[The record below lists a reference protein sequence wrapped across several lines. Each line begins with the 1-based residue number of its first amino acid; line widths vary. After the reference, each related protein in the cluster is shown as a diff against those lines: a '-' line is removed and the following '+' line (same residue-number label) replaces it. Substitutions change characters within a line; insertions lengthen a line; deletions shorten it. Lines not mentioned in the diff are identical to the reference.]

1 MPSQQMSSERP
12 KRIGRILVR
21 VTALV
26 LALVICGVLYDL
38 FYPRKTRLREFD
50 ADEVARLETAM
61 WRSYYEKQRVR
72 LFNEATELLRTQYH
86 MTPVKS
92 NVVAYYA
99 ANAAFVF
106 KEGKQRSDYEKALP
120 DLIKFY
126 NNLHNMSDIDF
137 DIYKVSKLELEWWII
152 HRERAK
158 HAPGDLDRA
167 LAELQSAIYNMP
179 VAPLMEHGRLRAE
192 AMTIRDMKA
201 EQGGVTEADWA
212 RINELLR
219 QSWRSLAQAVKS

>member
-1 MPSQQMSSERP
+1 MSSER
-12 KRIGRILVR
+12 RRRILKIIVR

-38 FYPRKTRLREFD
+38 FYPRQTKLREFD
-50 ADEVARLETAM
+50 ADEVARLETAI

-92 NVVAYYA
+92 DLVAYYA

-126 NNLHNMSDIDF
+126 GALHQMSDIDF
-137 DIYKVSKLELEWWII
+137 DVSKVSRLELEWWII
-152 HRERAK
+152 HRQRAQ
-158 HAPGDLDRA
+158 HAPGDLGKA
-167 LAELQSAIYNMP
+167 LAELQAAIYNVP
-179 VAPLMEHGRLRAE
+179 VERLMEHGRLRAE
-192 AMTIRDMKA
+192 AMTIRDTRA
-201 EQGGVTEADWA
+201 EQGGVTETDWA
-212 RINELLR
+212 NINELLR
-219 QSWRSLAQAVKS
+219 QSWRSLAQAVRS

>member
-1 MPSQQMSSERP
+1 
-12 KRIGRILVR
+12 
-21 VTALV
+21 
-26 LALVICGVLYDL
+26 VLYDL
-38 FYPRKTRLREFD
+38 FYPSKTKLREFD
-50 ADEVARLETAM
+50 PDEVARLETAM

-92 NVVAYYA
+92 NLVAYYA

-126 NNLHNMSDIDF
+126 SALHNMSDIDF
-137 DIYKVSKLELEWWII
+137 DVHKVSRLELEWWII
-152 HRERAK
+152 HRQRAQ
-158 HAPGDLDRA
+158 HAPGDLDKA
-167 LAELQSAIYNMP
+167 LAELQAAIYNVP
-179 VAPLMEHGRLRAE
+179 VERLMEHGRLRAE
-192 AMTIRDMKA
+192 AMTIRDTKA

-219 QSWRSLAQAVKS
+219 GSWRSLATAVKT

>member
-1 MPSQQMSSERP
+1 MSSERRRP
-12 KRIGRILVR
+12 VLKLIVR
-21 VTALV
+21 VTVLV
-26 LALVICGVLYDL
+26 LALVICAVLFDL

-50 ADEVARLETAM
+50 SDEVARLETAM

-86 MTPVKS
+86 LTPVKS

-126 NNLHNMSDIDF
+126 SALHNMSDIDF
-137 DIYKVSKLELEWWII
+137 DVDKVSRLELEWWII
-152 HRERAK
+152 HREREN
-158 HAPGDLDRA
+158 HAPGDLARA
-167 LAELQSAIYNMP
+167 LAELQAAIYNLP
-179 VAPLMEHGRLRAE
+179 VERMMEHGRLRAE
-192 AMTIRDMKA
+192 AMTIRDTKA
-201 EQGGVTEADWA
+201 EHGGVTEADWA
-212 RINELLR
+212 KINDLLR
-219 QSWRSLAQAVKS
+219 QSWSSLAQAVKN